1 MGVSDD
7 AQKLSVSW
15 LSTRTAIEVPEK
27 QKDER
32 PIESTDKVPT
42 KKPLKIKLV
51 IKESSITQKYKN

>member
-32 PIESTDKVPT
+32 PIESTDKVST

>member
-7 AQKLSVSW
+7 AQKLSLSW
-15 LSTRTAIEVPEK
+15 LSTRTAIELPEK

-32 PIESTDKVPT
+32 PIESTDEVPT